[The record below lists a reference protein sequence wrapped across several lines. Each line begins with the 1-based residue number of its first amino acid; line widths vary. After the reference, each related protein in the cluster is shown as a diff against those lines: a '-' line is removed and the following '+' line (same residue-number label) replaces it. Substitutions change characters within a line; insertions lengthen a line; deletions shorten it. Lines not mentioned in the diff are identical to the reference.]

1 LVATTLLVTPLA
13 RAAYQDWLVQ
23 QEHATVQHALTQA
36 AAPGSLPVY
45 MLTVNVL
52 RLLPVLAGFG
62 LLYYWIGGRQTESTR
77 KLRELLIIP
86 YLLIVGITVALG
98 LRRSQAWPMPIIRLC
113 SDPPR

>member
-1 LVATTLLVTPLA
+1 LPGLP
-13 RAAYQDWLVQ
+13 YQDWLVQ
-23 QEHATVQHALTQA
+23 QEHATVQHALAQA

-86 YLLIVGITVALG
+86 SSDSSDTQQGFE
-98 LRRSQAWPMPIIRLC
+98 RMMPWGPFRLE
-113 SDPPR
+113 R